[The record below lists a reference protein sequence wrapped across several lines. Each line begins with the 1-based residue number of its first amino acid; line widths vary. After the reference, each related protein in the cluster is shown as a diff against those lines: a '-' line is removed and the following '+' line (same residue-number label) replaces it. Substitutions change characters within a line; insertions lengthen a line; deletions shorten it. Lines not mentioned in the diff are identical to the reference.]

1 MKQSGNLKDKIKRL
15 PKRPGVYLFRDS
27 KDKII
32 YIGKALSLKNRVSS
46 YFQNKQKDPKTQ
58 ELVEK
63 IEKLDFFI
71 VNSEFEALLLE
82 AKLIKEHRPK
92 YNSSLKDDK
101 SYLYIAVSKD
111 KPERVFLAKKVE
123 LKSNISSWYGPFTT
137 SSDARQILKT
147 LRRIFPFR
155 SCKKISN
162 RPCLYYHLKSCPA
175 PCLSVSSN
183 YPETIKKIKLILS
196 GKTTGLINSLEK
208 QMKNAAK
215 TLNYEE
221 AQVFKKEADSL
232 KTLASGWQ
240 SVPKEKKDSSKT
252 FYELRKLL
260 TKYQGNDPTTLN
272 RIEGY
277 DVSNLGKKI
286 IVGSMVVFIDN
297 EPDKSQYRKFNLKY
311 NLTGQD
317 DPEGIK
323 QIICRRLNHP
333 EWVYPQLILVDG
345 GKTQLTAAFKAIK
358 ERNLEKHVSL
368 LGLTKE
374 EEQIII
380 PKITNQKITAWKTL
394 RLSRNSSILQLLQRV
409 RDESHR
415 FAHKYSRELHTK
427 IVIQ

>member
-1 MKQSGNLKDKIKRL
+1 MTYHLSQKVRSL
-15 PKRPGVYLFRDS
+15 PKKPGVYIFRDS

-32 YIGKALSLKNRVSS
+32 YIGKALSLKHRVAS
-46 YFQNKQKDPKTQ
+46 YFTKTSKDPKTQ
-58 ELVEK
+58 ELVQK
-63 IEKLDFFI
+63 IEKLDFFV

-92 YNSSLKDDK
+92 YNFSLKDDK

-111 KPERVFLAKKVE
+111 KPERIFLAKRVE

-155 SCKKISN
+155 SCRKLLKK
-162 RPCLYYHLKSCPA
+162 PCLYYHLKACPA
-175 PCLSVSSN
+175 PCLPVSNN
-183 YPETIKKIKLILS
+183 YPEMIRKIKLILS

-208 QMKNAAK
+208 QMKKAAK

-221 AQVFKKEADSL
+221 AHVFKKEANSL
-232 KTLASGWQ
+232 KTLTSGWQ
-240 SVPKEKKDSSKT
+240 SVPKEKQDSSKT

-277 DVSNLGKKI
+277 DVSNLGKNI
-286 IVGSMVVFIDN
+286 IVGSMVAFIDN

-311 NLTGQD
+311 NLSGQD

-323 QIICRRLNHP
+323 QIISRRLNHP

-345 GKTQLTAAFKAIK
+345 GKTQLAAAFKAIK

-380 PKITNQKITAWKTL
+380 PKIINQKITAWKTL
-394 RLSRNSSILQLLQRV
+394 RLSRNSSILQLLQRI